1 MNIPTPTSEAVLS
14 DAEIDALMRADDQRC
29 AEWVHAKQRTFARA
43 IEAKVR
49 EKLAAQSSDY
59 RDWYNDAMKASNE
72 AGFVGMSAGDT
83 IRALA
88 APVAGG
94 QAAPAI
100 PEGETL
106 ADRLDWLA
114 DRQTPGSQ
122 TQSDLF
128 AAATIWRKH
137 LKPSLL
143 TQAAPAARELLATPP
158 TPAPAPAGGS
168 EAVLWQAR
176 IALKTGVREINN
188 LGGARQAMP
197 LHYAI
202 QAIDEY
208 IAATASMPA
217 PATGGKGDNHG

>member
-1 MNIPTPTSEAVLS
+1 MTTNRSEA
-14 DAEIDALMRADDQRC
+14 AEREMFEA
-29 AEWVHAKQRTFARA
+29 WAKASGYLDFTRHG
-43 IEAKVR
+43 
-49 EKLAAQSSDY
+49 DGYY
-59 RDWYNDAMKASNE
+59 RDWLNCCWVGWVAARAASSE
-72 AGFVGMSAGDT
+72 
-83 IRALA
+83 A
-88 APVAGG
+88 APVVPANLFGALCHARDIVRSRTIWKAGTPSADHAEALLSDLDAIIAANRPRPDAV

-158 TPAPAPAGGS
+158 TPPS
-168 EAVLWQAR
+168 
-176 IALKTGVREINN
+176 
-188 LGGARQAMP
+188 
-197 LHYAI
+197 
-202 QAIDEY
+202 
-208 IAATASMPA
+208 A